1 MIIKNSSDNT
11 NQAML
16 KEDIQE
22 IKHSFDKSVP
32 MSKLTAT
39 CVCSITDAGNP
50 LNIVKMLLLSLHLL
64 SQLE

>member
-16 KEDIQE
+16 KEDIHE

-32 MSKLTAT
+32 MSKLTGT
-39 CVCSITDAGNP
+39 CSI
-50 LNIVKMLLLSLHLL
+50 
-64 SQLE
+64 